1 MAKDSSVA
9 PRERVNV
16 TFTPNT
22 GDVQQDVELPL
33 KLVVLGDFTQ
43 RQDDRSI
50 EQRKPIAVDAGN
62 FDDVL
67 AKQSLSLPF
76 TVPNRLQD
84 DSDSADDELPVQ
96 LDIQSMRDFNPANL
110 VQQVPELRQLMEL
123 REALV
128 ALKGPL
134 GNTPAFRRA
143 IEALLNDEQARSQVL
158 AELGLADNA

>member
-1 MAKDSSVA
+1 MAKDNSVA

-43 RQDDRSI
+43 R
-50 EQRKPIAVDAGN
+50 KPITVDASN

-67 AKQSLSLPF
+67 AKQQLSLAF
-76 TVPNRLQD
+76 TVPNRLQEEA
-84 DSDSADDELPVQ
+84 DSENDLPVQ
-96 LDIQSMRDFNPANL
+96 LDIRSLRDFNPASL

>member
-1 MAKDSSVA
+1 MAKDNSVA

-43 RQDDRSI
+43 RQDERSI
-50 EQRKPIAVDAGN
+50 EQRKPIAVDAN
-62 FDDVL
+62 SFDDVL
-67 AKQSLSLPF
+67 AKQELSLAF

-84 DSDSADDELPVQ
+84 EADNENDLPVQ
-96 LDIQSMRDFNPANL
+96 LDIRSMRDFNPASL

-158 AELGLADNA
+158 AELGLDDNA